1 MTPTQR
7 TLAAVLLIEL
17 AFYLIPSDHATMITS
32 HPVLVTEIQNLV
44 SRFSF
49 GSHSAMPSISTPM
62 NTTTNATWST
72 LDHHAASDDKLA
84 ISDMLR
90 HRAAEDRREAWLVSF
105 AVGFFIFSRI
115 VRLFRDWSKK

>member
-1 MTPTQR
+1 MNPMLR
-7 TLAAVLLIEL
+7 APGGAAAVLLIEL
-17 AFYLIPSDHATMITS
+17 AFYLIPSDHATMSTS
-32 HPVLVTEIQNLV
+32 HPVLV
-44 SRFSF
+44 
-49 GSHSAMPSISTPM
+49 SAMPSISTPM

-115 VRLFRDWSKK
+115 VRLFRLLFSRRGVEK